1 MNKIERTLV
10 TILAIVVGFY
20 IAYYAVKGIIG
31 SQEVKSPEVQTVF
44 RDNFMSGCTQ
54 TGESTVEQCSCA
66 YSKLE
71 NKYGLSA
78 FIKTSMEF
86 DRTGVLPDDYITT
99 VVSCI

>member
-20 IAYYAVKGIIG
+20 IAYYAVKGIID

-44 RDNFMSGCTQ
+44 RDNFMSGCTA
-54 TGESTVEQCSCA
+54 ESTVEQCSCA

-86 DRTGVLPDDYITT
+86 DRTGVLPDDYIAT
-99 VVSCI
+99 VMDCIK